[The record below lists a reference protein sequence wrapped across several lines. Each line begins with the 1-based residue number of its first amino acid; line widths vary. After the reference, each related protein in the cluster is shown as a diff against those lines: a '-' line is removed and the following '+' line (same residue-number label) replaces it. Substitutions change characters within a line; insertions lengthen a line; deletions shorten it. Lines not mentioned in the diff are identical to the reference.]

1 MMKKFLWLL
10 IVLLWSGLCH
20 TPVYATT
27 TNDQYDAEADSLKNL
42 VDNPEVADSV
52 RLEALI
58 TLAWSIR
65 SSEQELAKEYV
76 MKALEIARDLDDQQ
90 YIGRSLTDLGLLYWR
105 KGDFKQAYENM
116 FKARQLFED
125 IEDDEGYARVLI
137 NLGVIFHGQGYY
149 DNALEYYF
157 EGLQMYEDRDDDS
170 SQFTVL
176 NNIGYLYQEQEQYD
190 KAEEYHRRAL
200 NIAEKHEMEQS
211 KAYSLNNLGII
222 SQHNGNHKAAHR
234 YFSEALNI
242 RLEYNDIREIAIT
255 QKAIGNL
262 YIEENKHDDALDI
275 LREAQAYFEQAQL
288 ERGKA
293 QVARDLGSAYMAFGE
308 LDRAK
313 DYFFKSIEIA
323 DEADIH
329 SILAENYDLL
339 SRLMHQQQQY
349 KDAYEYQQKHIS
361 LKDSIYDEESRR
373 RVMEMQLMYDRER
386 QQDEIDLLQKNS
398 QIQQLNLEKQ
408 RQSRNYLLLFMA
420 LILLLLVIL
429 YYRFIESRRT
439 NKKLKTQK
447 EEISRNNEKLK
458 ELNDSLI
465 VEKKKVDR
473 LNKQL
478 QENEKN
484 LIETNQTKD
493 KFFSIISHDLR
504 NPFASVLSF
513 SRLLKRD
520 IDHLSK
526 EELKELASELDRSVL
541 KINNLLENLLQW
553 SRAQTGKIQYNPERF
568 NIKDV
573 IRDNVRLFEANTLEK
588 NIDIFDRVHDGIQV
602 WGDVNMTDTIV
613 RNLLS
618 NALKYTYPGGY
629 IEIRSHKHPDMI
641 EIAIADNGVG
651 ISEEDQDKLF
661 RVDSLHSSYG
671 TSEEKGSGL
680 GLLLCKEFA
689 QKQGGNIYINSKAGK
704 GSVVSFTI
712 PVEAPSDGE

>member
-1 MMKKFLWLL
+1 MMKKYLCLL
-10 IVLLWSGLCH
+10 IVLLWSGIFQA
-20 TPVYATT
+20 PVYAGFS
-27 TNDQYDAEADSLKNL
+27 NDQYDTEVDSLKNL
-42 VDNPEVADSV
+42 VDSPAVADSV
-52 RLEALI
+52 RMEALI
-58 TLAWSIR
+58 DLAWSIR
-65 SSEQELAKEYV
+65 SLEQELAKEHV
-76 MKALEIARDLDDQQ
+76 MKALEIARDLDDQE

-105 KGDFKQAYENM
+105 KGDFKQAYDYM

-125 IEDDEGYARVLI
+125 IEDDAGYARVLI
-137 NLGVIFHGQGYY
+137 SLGIISHGQGYY
-149 DNALEYYF
+149 DNALEYYL
-157 EGLQMYEDRDDDS
+157 EGLQMFEDKDDDS
-170 SQFTVL
+170 SPFTVL

-200 NIAEKHEMEQS
+200 NIAEEYEMEQA

-222 SQHNGNHKAAHR
+222 SQNNGNYEAAHA
-234 YFSEALNI
+234 YFSEALAI

-262 YIEENKHDDALDI
+262 HIEENRYDDAIDI
-275 LREAQAYFEQAQL
+275 LREAQAHFELAQV

-293 QVARDLGSAYMAFGE
+293 QVARDLGNAYMASGE
-308 LDRAK
+308 LERAK
-313 DYFFKSIEIA
+313 GFFDKSIELA
-323 DEADIH
+323 DEAGMH
-329 SILAENYDLL
+329 SVLAENYDLL
-339 SRLMHQQQQY
+339 SQVMHQQQQY
-349 KDAYEYQQKHIS
+349 RNAYEYQQKHIS

-386 QQDEIDLLQKNS
+386 KQDEIDLLQKNN

-408 RQSRNYLLLFMA
+408 RQSRNYLLLFVVLI
-420 LILLLLVIL
+420 LILLIVI

-439 NKKLKTQK
+439 NKKLEYQK
-447 EEISRNNEKLK
+447 KEISRNNEKLK

-465 VEKKKVDR
+465 REKKKVDR

-484 LIETNQTKD
+484 LIESNQTKD

-513 SRLLKRD
+513 SRILKRD

-526 EELKELASELDRSVL
+526 EELKELASELDNSVL

-573 IRDNVRLFEANTLEK
+573 IRDNVRLFEGNAIEK
-588 NIDIFDRVHDGIQV
+588 NIDIFDKVHDGMQV
-602 WGDVNMTDTIV
+602 WGDVNMTDAIV

-629 IEIRSHKHPDMI
+629 VEIRSHKHPDMI

-651 ISEEDQDKLF
+651 ISEEDQEKLF
-661 RVDSLHSSYG
+661 RVDSLYSSFG
-671 TSEEKGSGL
+671 TSDEKGSGL

-689 QKQGGNIYINSKAGK
+689 KKQGGDIYINSKEGK

-712 PVEAPSDGE
+712 PLEAPSDGE